1 METLFIY
8 LIKSSGVLILLYL
21 GYYFLLRKETFF
33 TTNRWFLLSGLF
45 TALLLPLIVYTKV
58 VLVETTS
65 PIIDWSRIPAKT
77 STVSDSFEMNWFLIF
92 GIIYGIGTLVFMA
105 KFVFDFYSL
114 SRILKGKS
122 IQSQADF
129 KLIDTNENLAP
140 FSYFNTIVYNSNLYT
155 AAELENILEH
165 EKVHCEQNHTADVL
179 VSRVFCILF
188 WFNPLIWLYKK
199 AILQNLEFIADHEA
213 TKKITDKKAYQIT
226 LLKITTHE
234 NCVAISNHFYQSLIK
249 KRIVML
255 NKNQS
260 NKRNSWKYAAVI
272 PALIAFVILFQ
283 IKVIAQIKNAEVFQ
297 QLETS
302 NSENNL
308 AFSWTKNTSEK
319 QLQKDSELANSLDLD
334 LIFSKIKRNSK
345 NEITQITILYQD
357 KIGNKYVQDFS
368 KNNGIDPIYFR
379 KSIDEN
385 GKGEI
390 GFYNNQTYQES
401 NEKDENLVSI
411 YNSHYD
417 SDIEDKLIRLF
428 IINGKPYTK
437 EQLKGKNIAIIDATI
452 VKLEPAEAVQK
463 YGEKAKDGAVVF
475 QGKTK
480 IIDSVLAKDSSTKE
494 VSKKVKAIKI
504 IDERPKPL
512 IIINGK
518 KQTAD
523 FDLKSIDSNTIAAIN
538 VLKNEKATE
547 KYGKE
552 GINGVIEITTK
563 DKNVELTAPTTT
575 SKSGKSFSFT
585 QIKSSTD
592 SLSGKGSFKRKTDVR
607 DLNLEKIDPTNL
619 NNKQFS
625 KKTSKIE
632 YVKVTSD
639 KNTIDEAEIYIDG
652 VKSTKAALD
661 KISPSAI
668 EKMEVNKSDNDKKT
682 IKITTKKQ

>member
-165 EKVHCEQNHTADVL
+165 EKVHCEQNHTTDVL
-179 VSRVFCILF
+179 VSIVFCILF

-480 IIDSVLAKDSSTKE
+480 IIDSVLDKDSSTKE

-504 IDERPKPL
+504 IDEQTKPL

-682 IKITTKKQ
+682 SKITTKKQ

>member
-1 METLFIY
+1 METLIIY
-8 LIKSSGVLILLYL
+8 LIKSSGLLILFYL

-33 TTNRWFLLSGLF
+33 TTNRWFLLSGLL
-45 TALLLPLIVYTKV
+45 TALVLPLIVYTKV
-58 VLVETTS
+58 VLVEQTS
-65 PIIDWSRIPAKT
+65 PIVDWSRIPIT
-77 STVSDSFEMNWFLIF
+77 TNTGNDSLEINWFLIF
-92 GIIYGIGTLVFMA
+92 GIIYCIGTLVFMT
-105 KFVFDFYSL
+105 KFFFDFYSL

-122 IQSQADF
+122 IQLQADF

-140 FSYFNTIVYNSNLYT
+140 FSYFNTVVYNSNLYT

-165 EKVHCEQNHTADVL
+165 EKVHCEQNHTADVII
-179 VSRVFCILF
+179 SRVFCILF

-260 NKRNSWKYAAVI
+260 NKRSSWKYAAVI
-272 PALIAFVILFQ
+272 PALIAFVFLFQ
-283 IKVIAQIKNAEVFQ
+283 IKVVAQEKESTPIEKKLIKGQSTEIIV
-297 QLETS
+297 
-302 NSENNL
+302 
-308 AFSWTKNTSEK
+308 TKNTTDEELKKYCDELEK
-319 QLQKDSELANSLDLD
+319 THDIDLT
-334 LIFSKIKRNSK
+334 FFNIKRN
-345 NEITQITILYQD
+345 D
-357 KIGNKYVQDFS
+357 
-368 KNNGIDPIYFR
+368 
-379 KSIDEN
+379 
-385 GKGEI
+385 KGEI
-390 GFYNNQTYQES
+390 TKIESKYKDKDTGGGSAIANESDNKPIKPFKFFYNES
-401 NEKDENLVSI
+401 KKENG
-411 YNSHYD
+411 YNMDLKPFSENKQILN
-417 SDIEDKLIRLF
+417 IE
-428 IINGKPYTK
+428 
-437 EQLKGKNIAIIDATI
+437 KNITNPNKDKVVKPNNTVTQLDDKI
-452 VKLEPAEAVQK
+452 VVQ
-463 YGEKAKDGAVVF
+463 GISNQDG
-475 QGKTK
+475 T
-480 IIDSVLAKDSSTKE
+480 
-494 VSKKVKAIKI
+494 
-504 IDERPKPL
+504 KPL

-518 KQTAD
+518 KQKAN
-523 FDLKSIDSNTIAAIN
+523 FDLKLLDPNTIAAIN

-552 GINGVIEITTK
+552 GINGVIEITAK

-592 SLSGKGSFKRKTDVR
+592 SLNGKGSFKRKTDVR
-607 DLNLEKIDPTNL
+607 DLNLEKIDPNNL

-632 YVKVTSD
+632 YLKVTSD

-652 VKSTKAALD
+652 VKSTKAVLD

-668 EKMEVNKSDNDKKT
+668 DKMEVNKSDNDKKT

>member
-92 GIIYGIGTLVFMA
+92 GVIYGIGTLVFMA
-105 KFVFDFYSL
+105 KFFFDFYSL
-114 SRILKGKS
+114 SRILKGKP
-122 IQSQADF
+122 IHSQADF

-165 EKVHCEQNHTADVL
+165 EKVHCEQNHTTDVL

-213 TKKITDKKAYQIT
+213 TKKIADKKAYQIT

-255 NKNQS
+255 NKTQS

-480 IIDSVLAKDSSTKE
+480 IIDSVLDKDSSTKE

-504 IDERPKPL
+504 IDEQPKPL

-563 DKNVELTAPTTT
+563 DKYVELTAPTTT

-652 VKSTKAALD
+652 LKSTKADLD
-661 KISPSAI
+661 KISPSTI
-668 EKMEVNKSDNDKKT
+668 DKMEVNKSDNGTKT

>member
-1 METLFIY
+1 METLIIY
-8 LIKSSGVLILLYL
+8 LIKSSGLLILFYL

-33 TTNRWFLLSGLF
+33 TTNRWFLLSGLL
-45 TALLLPLIVYTKV
+45 TALVLPLIVYTKV
-58 VLVETTS
+58 VLVEQTS
-65 PIIDWSRIPAKT
+65 PIVDWSRIPIT
-77 STVSDSFEMNWFLIF
+77 TNTGNDSLEINWFLIF
-92 GIIYGIGTLVFMA
+92 GIIYCIGTLVFMT
-105 KFVFDFYSL
+105 KFFFDFYSL

-122 IQSQADF
+122 IQLQADF

-140 FSYFNTIVYNSNLYT
+140 FSYFNTVVYNSNLYT

-165 EKVHCEQNHTADVL
+165 EKVHCEQNHTADVII
-179 VSRVFCILF
+179 SRVFCILF

-260 NKRNSWKYAAVI
+260 NKRSSWKYAAVI
-272 PALIAFVILFQ
+272 PALIAFVFLFQ
-283 IKVIAQIKNAEVFQ
+283 IKVVAQEKESTPIEKKLIKGQSTEIIV
-297 QLETS
+297 
-302 NSENNL
+302 
-308 AFSWTKNTSEK
+308 TKNTTDEELKKYCDELEK
-319 QLQKDSELANSLDLD
+319 THDIDLT
-334 LIFSKIKRNSK
+334 FFNIKRN
-345 NEITQITILYQD
+345 D
-357 KIGNKYVQDFS
+357 
-368 KNNGIDPIYFR
+368 
-379 KSIDEN
+379 
-385 GKGEI
+385 KGEI
-390 GFYNNQTYQES
+390 TKIESKYKDKDTGGGSAIANESDNKPIKPFKFFYNES
-401 NEKDENLVSI
+401 KKENG
-411 YNSHYD
+411 YNMDLKPFSENKQILN
-417 SDIEDKLIRLF
+417 IE
-428 IINGKPYTK
+428 
-437 EQLKGKNIAIIDATI
+437 KNITNPNKDKVVKPNNTVTQLDDKI
-452 VKLEPAEAVQK
+452 VVQ
-463 YGEKAKDGAVVF
+463 GISNQDG
-475 QGKTK
+475 T
-480 IIDSVLAKDSSTKE
+480 
-494 VSKKVKAIKI
+494 
-504 IDERPKPL
+504 KPL

-518 KQTAD
+518 KQKAN
-523 FDLKSIDSNTIAAIN
+523 FDLKLLDPNTIAAIN

-552 GINGVIEITTK
+552 GINGVIEITAK

-575 SKSGKSFSFT
+575 SKNGKSFSFT

-592 SLSGKGSFKRKTDVR
+592 SLNGKGSFKRKTDVR
-607 DLNLEKIDPTNL
+607 DLNLEKIDPNNL

-632 YVKVTSD
+632 YLKVTSD

-652 VKSTKAALD
+652 VKSTKAVLD

-668 EKMEVNKSDNDKKT
+668 DKMEVNKSDNDKKT

>member
-213 TKKITDKKAYQIT
+213 TKKIADKKAYQIT

-619 NNKQFS
+619 NNKLFS